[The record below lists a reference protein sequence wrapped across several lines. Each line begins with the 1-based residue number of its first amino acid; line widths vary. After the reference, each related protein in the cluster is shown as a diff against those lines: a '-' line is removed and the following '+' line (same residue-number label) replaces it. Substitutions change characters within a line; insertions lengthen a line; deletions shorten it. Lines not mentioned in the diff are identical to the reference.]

1 MKPGEITISAYLSVE
16 GEQWLLHL
24 KAEIEAEDYVALA
37 RHTSDMV
44 SKLKK
49 AGFKTFGQKQPS
61 TKPAATTNGPRQLHI
76 ATFAWPAP
84 MCPACDKDMRVSQYQ
99 KNEGLIYYYCS
110 NKMESGKYCKQ
121 CATVNNATGCID
133 YSEVKT

>member
-1 MKPGEITISAYLSVE
+1 MKPSEITISAYLSVE

-76 ATFAWPAP
+76 ATFTWPAP
-84 MCPACDKDMRVSQYQ
+84 ECPFHDKDMAVSKFQDDDESIRYF
-99 KNEGLIYYYCS
+99 CS
-110 NKMESGKYCKQ
+110 SKMEGGEYCTQGAK
-121 CATVNNATGCID
+121 VNNKSGSID
-133 YSEVKT
+133 YWEVKT